1 MRAVV
6 SVFWS
11 TSHRYPY
18 IVTYMFEPTTLGTKN
33 TLILLRRNKTKY
45 NCNENYDQC
54 LIIQKQTKKQFAII
68 TPAPSIMMVLSPNLN
83 YSNWS
88 DGIPQEV
95 HRLYSIQCFII
106 LFFLPSLFLFLTF
119 CLLLLH
125 Y

>member
-68 TPAPSIMMVLSPNLN
+68 TPAPSIMMV
-83 YSNWS
+83 Y
-88 DGIPQEV
+88 
-95 HRLYSIQCFII
+95 HRI
-106 LFFLPSLFLFLTF
+106 
-119 CLLLLH
+119 
-125 Y
+125 